1 MKNRKYSVYCLSA
14 MAGVVALCSYPIYMG
29 IKVVS
34 KMMTS
39 GVVPYEEYPKYVI
52 PYTPMALA
60 LIVGVLLIPLLQ
72 KIFRKLDMIAGS
84 AVALTV
90 FFVTEVLL
98 ENKVLVKADTFVV
111 LGSWQMS
118 LCYVPP
124 EEYRTRTWE
133 AVDIL
138 LGGYNPLFKLH
149 FYLISV
155 VVIIAFMNFLYGFAR
170 MILTGNYSRKK
181 ALILQAVTAV
191 IFLAMCIWACFTAF
205 YRTGELIVKPVS
217 AVLMGTFFALLGV
230 TAGLFIA
237 SLTIGKKRLL
247 STVIPAVTSVMVTV
261 LMYIGEM
268 ILLNGHL
275 YRFGRGILFR
285 GISKIVLAPVD
296 IVIILAAGA
305 ITALT
310 CLLMNLKQKN

>member
-1 MKNRKYSVYCLSA
+1 MNNRKYSIYCLSA
-14 MAGVVALCSYPIYMG
+14 MAGVAAMCSYPIYMG
-29 IKVVS
+29 IKVVAR
-34 KMMTS
+34 MMTT
-39 GVVPYEEYPKYVI
+39 GAIPYKEYPKYVI
-52 PYTPMALA
+52 PYTPIGLS

-72 KIFRKLDMIAGS
+72 KIFKKLDMIAGS
-84 AVALTV
+84 IVALAV
-90 FFVTEVLL
+90 FFVTELL
-98 ENKVLVKADTFVV
+98 MESKVLVEADTFVV

-138 LGGYNPLFKLH
+138 LGGYNPYFKLH

-155 VVIIAFMNFLYGFAR
+155 VIIIAFMNFLYGFAR
-170 MILTGNYSRKK
+170 MILTGNYKRRK

-191 IFLAMCIWACFTAF
+191 LFLAMCIWACFTAF
-205 YRTGELIVKPVS
+205 YRTGELTVKPVS

-230 TAGLFIA
+230 TAGIFSA
-237 SLTIGKKRLL
+237 SLAIGKKRLF
-247 STVIPAVTSVMVTV
+247 STIIPSVTSVLVTV

-275 YRFGRGILFR
+275 YRFGRGLLFR
-285 GISKIVLAPVD
+285 GLQKMVLAPID
-296 IVIILAAGA
+296 IIIILAAGA

-310 CLLMNLKQKN
+310 CLLINKKSKD

>member
-310 CLLMNLKQKN
+310 CLLMNLKQNN

>member
-1 MKNRKYSVYCLSA
+1 MNNRKYSVYCLSA
-14 MAGVVALCSYPIYMG
+14 LAGVVALCSYPIHMG
-29 IKVVS
+29 IKVIS
-34 KMMTS
+34 QMMTT
-39 GVVPYEEYPKYVI
+39 GVIPYEEYPKYVI
-52 PYTPMALA
+52 PYTPMALS
-60 LIVGVLLIPLLQ
+60 LIAGVLLIPVFQ
-72 KIFRKLDMIAGS
+72 KLFKKLDMAAGS
-84 AVALTV
+84 VVALTV
-90 FFVTEVLL
+90 FFVTELLL
-98 ENKVLVKADTFVV
+98 ETKVLVKADTFVI

-133 AVDIL
+133 AVDVL
-138 LGGYNPLFKLH
+138 LGGYSPLFKLH
-149 FYLISV
+149 FYLIAV
-155 VVIIAFMNFLYGFAR
+155 VVITAFLNFLYGFAR
-170 MILTGNYSRKK
+170 MILTGCYARKK

-191 IFLAMCIWACFTAF
+191 VFLAMCIWACFTAF
-205 YRTGELIVKPVS
+205 YRTGELTVKPVS

-237 SLTIGKKRLL
+237 SLTIGKKRLI
-247 STVIPAVTSVMVTV
+247 STVIPAVASVMVTV

-305 ITALT
+305 VTAVT
-310 CLLMNLKQKN
+310 CLLINLKRNN

>member
-285 GISKIVLAPVD
+285 ALPKIVLAPVD

-310 CLLMNLKQKN
+310 CLLMNLKQNN

>member
-1 MKNRKYSVYCLSA
+1 MNNRKYSVYCLSA
-14 MAGVVALCSYPIYMG
+14 MAGVAAMCSYPIYMG
-29 IKVVS
+29 IKVVAR
-34 KMMTS
+34 MMTT
-39 GVVPYEEYPKYVI
+39 GAIPYKEYPKYVI
-52 PYTPMALA
+52 PYTPIGLS

-72 KIFRKLDMIAGS
+72 KILKKLDMIAGS
-84 AVALTV
+84 AISLAV
-90 FFVTEVLL
+90 FFVTESLM
-98 ENKVLVKADTFVV
+98 ETKVLVKADTFVV

-124 EEYRTRTWE
+124 EQYRTRTWE

-138 LGGYNPLFKLH
+138 LGGYNPYFKLH

-155 VVIIAFMNFLYGFAR
+155 VIIIAFMNFLYGFAK
-170 MILTGNYSRKK
+170 MILTGNYKRKK
-181 ALILQAVTAV
+181 ALILQTVTAV
-191 IFLAMCIWACFTAF
+191 LFLAMCIWACFTAF
-205 YRTGELIVKPVS
+205 YRTGELTVKPVS

-230 TAGLFIA
+230 TVGVFMA

-247 STVIPAVTSVMVTV
+247 STVIPAAASVLVTT

-285 GISKIVLAPVD
+285 GISKMVLAPVD
-296 IVIILAAGA
+296 IIIILLAGA
-305 ITALT
+305 VTAFT
-310 CLLMNLKQKN
+310 CLLMNKKQNY

>member
-52 PYTPMALA
+52 PYTPMALV

-237 SLTIGKKRLL
+237 SFTIGKKRLL
-247 STVIPAVTSVMVTV
+247 STIIPAVTSVMVTV

-310 CLLMNLKQKN
+310 CLLMNLKQNN

>member
-1 MKNRKYSVYCLSA
+1 MNNRKYSIYCLSA
-14 MAGVVALCSYPIYMG
+14 MAGVAAMCSYPIYMG
-29 IKVVS
+29 IKVVAR
-34 KMMTS
+34 MMTT
-39 GVVPYEEYPKYVI
+39 GAIPYKEYPKYVI
-52 PYTPMALA
+52 PYTPIGLS

-72 KIFRKLDMIAGS
+72 KIFKKLDMIAGS
-84 AVALTV
+84 IVALAV
-90 FFVTEVLL
+90 FFVTELL
-98 ENKVLVKADTFVV
+98 MESKVLVEADTFVV

-138 LGGYNPLFKLH
+138 LGGYNPYFKLH

-155 VVIIAFMNFLYGFAR
+155 VIIIAFMNFLYGFAR
-170 MILTGNYSRKK
+170 MILTGNYKRRK

-191 IFLAMCIWACFTAF
+191 LFLAMCIWACFTAF
-205 YRTGELIVKPVS
+205 YRTGELTVKPVS

-230 TAGLFIA
+230 TAGIFSA
-237 SLTIGKKRLL
+237 SLAIGKKRLF
-247 STVIPAVTSVMVTV
+247 STIIPAVTSVLVTV

-275 YRFGRGILFR
+275 YRFGRGLLFR
-285 GISKIVLAPVD
+285 GLQKMVLAPID
-296 IVIILAAGA
+296 IIIILAAGA

-310 CLLMNLKQKN
+310 CLLINKKSKD